1 MKTNQISRL
10 KQKLRRF
17 ADERDWNQFHSPK
30 NLAMA
35 LSVEAGEL
43 LEIFQWIQEEQSH
56 NLSSQDV
63 KRAKEELADVFLYL
77 IRLSDQL
84 KIDLVAAANK
94 KLAVNAR
101 KYPIHKARGTSRKY
115 TDL

>member
-1 MKTNQISRL
+1 MKTNQINRL

-17 ADERDWNQFHSPK
+17 ADARDWNQFHSPK

-43 LEIFQWIQEEQSH
+43 LEIFQWIQEERSH
-56 NLSSQDV
+56 NLSSRDAE
-63 KRAKEELADVFLYL
+63 RAEEELADVFLYL

-94 KLAVNAR
+94 KLALNAR
-101 KYPIHKARGTSRKY
+101 KYPVHKARGTSRKY
-115 TDL
+115 SEL